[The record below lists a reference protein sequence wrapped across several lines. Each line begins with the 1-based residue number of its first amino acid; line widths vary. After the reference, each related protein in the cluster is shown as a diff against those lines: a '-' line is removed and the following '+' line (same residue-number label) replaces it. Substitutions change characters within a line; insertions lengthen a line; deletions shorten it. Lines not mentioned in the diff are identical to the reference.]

1 MKKSLKNKD
10 KSFKL
15 KKFGFTLVE
24 LLAVIVILGVLALI
38 TFPIIDGTIK
48 NSKEKALASTI
59 KSIEDAAYNYST
71 KNDIGYQTYYKK
83 ITLDELAKA
92 GLLDNEIINPVTNN
106 KMNGCVL
113 YKWVEEYKQYEF
125 KYDEECYI
133 PLPES
138 ISFAE
143 DSWETIHTLV
153 EMGLASEYYSV
164 GDEKEVTLTGT
175 YAGTYTVRI
184 ANMSTPTE
192 CSNEGFSQTACG
204 FVVEFV
210 DIITKHGMNSNNSNK
225 GGWPASEMYSFVNNE
240 IYNSLSTGLRNVIID
255 TYTVS
260 GHGSDDLSNFK
271 SNDKLYLLSTKEI
284 WGKDGTSSTINN
296 DSAEEETRQLDYYK
310 NNGVTTSSYGGT
322 EKTYQGSDMYWWTRS
337 AYSAENYW
345 FYYVLGKDWG
355 NDGDADTLYGVA
367 PAFRIG

>member
-113 YKWVEEYKQYEF
+113 YKWDETYKQYEF

-225 GGWPASEMYSFVNNE
+225 GGWPASEMYSFVNND
-240 IYNSLSTGLRNVIID
+240 IYNSLSTELRNVIIY

-260 GHGSDDLSNFK
+260 GHGSADSSNFI
-271 SNDKLYLLSTKEI
+271 SNDRLYLLSPRELWNSQYGMDADK
-284 WGKDGTSSTINN
+284 S
-296 DSAEEETRQLDYYK
+296 RQLDHYK
-310 NNGVTTSSYGGT
+310 NNNVTASNYSG
-322 EKTYQGSDMYWWTRS
+322 EIKMYQGVETPWWLRT
-337 AYSAENYW
+337 AEYTTNIGFSTVNYGW
-345 FYYVLGKDWG
+345 
-355 NDGDADTLYGVA
+355 DADVSEEEYGVA
-367 PAFRIG
+367 TAFRIG